1 MIRLSPIPRDIQV
14 RFGPLVR
21 FLKKD
26 PNILFAY
33 LFGGLA
39 AGRRSPLSDVDLALY
54 LRDEKKMDT
63 LETHGRISQ
72 ILGTE
77 EIDLIILNQ
86 APISLAGRILQTRKI
101 LMDKAPFV
109 RHRYESLVLREFFD
123 FSIKEREIVKRRY
136 GIG

>member
-1 MIRLSPIPRDIQV
+1 MIRLSPIPRDIQE
-14 RFGPLVR
+14 RFGPLAR